1 MFDTIVNI
9 TQAGLEEIPGVG
21 EIIAL
26 AAVVEKS
33 LQTII
38 EIDKLI
44 KNSPLILQL
53 YKFNFIYGPDG
64 IIDPCNMLLKSLD
77 NVDMVNSLLKQLPSV
92 IETLKNFIAEWIAVI
107 PEVGPPLQVI
117 IQTRKL
123 EFNELKDEYNK
134 LPEAFTNLFQSPYG
148 LIDKFNEMFAFILM
162 EKLSLDHY
170 SISEVKKSTGFFGN
184 AFDKTKNFAEKS
196 ASIALTP
203 VKLVGNELN
212 ALTGAKDK
220 LIKYKNDVLPF
231 FLTIQNSIQSLFSL
245 FFSVLYLQTF
255 ATDSNEIKL
264 KELQCKT
271 DLSEELNSKFINE
284 KIIVT
289 DSILKN
295 IDDNNSKIIINSKI
309 LNSIKKI
316 YYAIK
321 KDNISIVLS
330 IYDINIINYIS
341 TFFSNFELEIKGN
354 AAADTDTPTSADVG
368 VSTSTDVD
376 MNISKTKMSILDIP
390 NLTKFNYGI
399 IDLSYESY
407 MGFMDE
413 INKYKLNIKLDD
425 IDLAASYEIAKEL
438 NIIGDNDL
446 DNLSKVEY
454 FTFIKLALY
463 RSMLCNSNSINKQPD
478 TLNKLFTSNEPQ
490 LLNASQFNGWFY
502 KLFMKANI
510 ILYNY
515 NKEFITICNYEIKSL
530 IDSLIINVSTI
541 SNLIQTGGYTK
552 FSNSYTSLILGETE
566 DKLIKVNNNIISS
579 LIKQL
584 FYGEKFELNAKTFFG
599 LRDNII
605 YFDNIVHIQIIY
617 DFILENTIFN
627 TPIIDYFIA
636 TSDISSSVPDI
647 SKSSYLNMFKSK
659 NPLKNAKG
667 KTIHI
672 NINNAK
678 FNINNINLN
687 ETNKLEFNKKFNIKR
702 ENVIEYDDNI
712 NLNNILLVVSKEIQI
727 DTDKIDLSFSNNIL
741 DETYIQNILLT
752 NTYINFHGLLKF
764 NDKIDIYIISK
775 IGEKQLYLLNKDDF
789 DKFIYKLNT
798 EISN

>member
-1 MFDTIVNI
+1 
-9 TQAGLEEIPGVG
+9 
-21 EIIAL
+21 
-26 AAVVEKS
+26 
-33 LQTII
+33 
-38 EIDKLI
+38 
-44 KNSPLILQL
+44 
-53 YKFNFIYGPDG
+53 
-64 IIDPCNMLLKSLD
+64 
-77 NVDMVNSLLKQLPSV
+77 
-92 IETLKNFIAEWIAVI
+92 
-107 PEVGPPLQVI
+107 
-117 IQTRKL
+117 
-123 EFNELKDEYNK
+123 
-134 LPEAFTNLFQSPYG
+134 
-148 LIDKFNEMFAFILM
+148 
-162 EKLSLDHY
+162 
-170 SISEVKKSTGFFGN
+170 
-184 AFDKTKNFAEKS
+184 
-196 ASIALTP
+196 
-203 VKLVGNELN
+203 
-212 ALTGAKDK
+212 
-220 LIKYKNDVLPF
+220 
-231 FLTIQNSIQSLFSL
+231 
-245 FFSVLYLQTF
+245 
-255 ATDSNEIKL
+255 
-264 KELQCKT
+264 
-271 DLSEELNSKFINE
+271 
-284 KIIVT
+284 
-289 DSILKN
+289 
-295 IDDNNSKIIINSKI
+295 
-309 LNSIKKI
+309 
-316 YYAIK
+316 
-321 KDNISIVLS
+321 
-330 IYDINIINYIS
+330 
-341 TFFSNFELEIKGN
+341 
-354 AAADTDTPTSADVG
+354 
-368 VSTSTDVD
+368 
-376 MNISKTKMSILDIP
+376 
-390 NLTKFNYGI
+390 
-399 IDLSYESY
+399 
-407 MGFMDE
+407 
-413 INKYKLNIKLDD
+413 
-425 IDLAASYEIAKEL
+425 
-438 NIIGDNDL
+438 
-446 DNLSKVEY
+446 
-454 FTFIKLALY
+454 
-463 RSMLCNSNSINKQPD
+463 MLCNSNSINKQPD

-702 ENVIEYDDNI
+702 ENVIEYDDNL